1 MLFFF
6 FFFFFELVQSW
17 GARLKFRRDDK
28 TVLEVLLNPLLIYY
42 SY

>member
-1 MLFFF
+1 MFFF